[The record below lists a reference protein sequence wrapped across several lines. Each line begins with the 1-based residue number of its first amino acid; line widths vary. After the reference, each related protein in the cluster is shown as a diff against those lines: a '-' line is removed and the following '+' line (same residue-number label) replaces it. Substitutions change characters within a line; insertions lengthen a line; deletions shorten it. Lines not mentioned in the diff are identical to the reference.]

1 MKQNIKQIDIELEL
15 LVMNSVE
22 IFLSMVVKFYFLL
35 ILMKGKGMV
44 DLQRVLQTLVS

>member
-1 MKQNIKQIDIELEL
+1 MKQNIVQIDIELEL

-35 ILMKGKGMV
+35 ILMKGKEY
-44 DLQRVLQTLVS
+44 LQRVLQTLVS